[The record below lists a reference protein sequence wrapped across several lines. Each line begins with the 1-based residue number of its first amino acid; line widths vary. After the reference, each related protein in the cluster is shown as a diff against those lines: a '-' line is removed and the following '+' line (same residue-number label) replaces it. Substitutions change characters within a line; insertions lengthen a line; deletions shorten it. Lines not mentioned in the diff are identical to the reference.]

1 MQRAPKPD
9 TKHHSF
15 GASSFGSSFLPA
27 FCLQHCFPLLSRQN
41 RFGLTPR
48 TCCLLQAPEL
58 STFSLHSPAFG
69 CTEGFRQIPLLTEV
83 LTPLCDFRWV
93 TSFLSALT
101 PAWDPPRA
109 FWGCPRRRYSLSDLS
124 SACTRLVPWG
134 RDAAGRA
141 EMLPSGLLA
150 WRGDVPWGMLF
161 SNQPFKM
168 LLKRF

>member
-9 TKHHSF
+9 TKRHSF

-27 FCLQHCFPLLSRQN
+27 FCLQHCFPSLSRQN

-83 LTPLCDFRWV
+83 LTPLCDIRWV

-109 FWGCPRRRYSLSDLS
+109 FWGCPQRRYSLSDLS
-124 SACTRLVPWG
+124 SACVWCPG
-134 RDAAGRA
+134 AGT
-141 EMLPSGLLA
+141 LLG
-150 WRGDVPWGMLF
+150 WQKCCQVDCWLGEVTLRGECF
-161 SNQPFKM
+161 SQTNLSKCS
-168 LLKRF
+168 